1 MTMTANNRNPEAVRR
16 HTKRLGRE
24 LAMQFL
30 FGCEMRGET
39 PGAAAFDLF
48 FESVRDEVNLPDGRL
63 ARKGR
68 EYAAALYAAVELR
81 REEIDA
87 IIKPHC
93 RNWDWDRVAAVDR
106 NILRVAVAELLAY
119 PELPLLVPIDEAVEI
134 ARDFSGE
141 EGGRFVNGVL
151 NSLKDEVE
159 KMRRKA

>member
-1 MTMTANNRNPEAVRR
+1 MSENTRNPEAVRR

-30 FGCEMRGET
+30 FSCELRGEV

-63 ARKGR
+63 ARKGC
-68 EYAAALYAAVELR
+68 EYAATLYSAVELR

-87 IIKPHC
+87 LIKPHC
-93 RNWDWDRVAAVDR
+93 RNWDWNRVAAVDR
-106 NILRVAVAELLAY
+106 NILRVAVAELLEY
-119 PELPLLVPIDEAVEI
+119 PDLPLLVPIDEAVEI

-159 KMRRKA
+159 KLRRKA

>member
-1 MTMTANNRNPEAVRR
+1 MTSESTRNPEAVRR
-16 HTKRLGRE
+16 HTKRFGRE

-30 FGCEMRGET
+30 FGCELRGEA
-39 PGAAAFDLF
+39 PSAAAFDLF
-48 FESVRDEVNLPDGRL
+48 FESVCDELKLADGRL

-68 EYAAALYAAVELR
+68 EYAAELYAAVEIR
-81 REEIDA
+81 REEIDT

-93 RNWDWDRVAAVDR
+93 RNWDWSRVAAVDR
-106 NILRVAVAELLAY
+106 NILRVAVAELLEH

-151 NSLKDEVE
+151 NSLKEEVD
-159 KMRRKA
+159 KLRRRGR

>member
-1 MTMTANNRNPEAVRR
+1 MTANPRNPEAVRR

-30 FGCEMRGET
+30 FSCEMRGET

-63 ARKGR
+63 ARKGC
-68 EYAAALYAAVELR
+68 EYAATLYTAVELR
-81 REEIDA
+81 RTEIDEF
-87 IIKPHC
+87 IKPHC
-93 RNWDWDRVAAVDR
+93 RNWDWSRVDPVDR
-106 NILRVAVAELLAY
+106 NILRVAVAELLEF
-119 PELPLLVPIDEAVEI
+119 PDLPLLVPIDEAVEI

>member
-1 MTMTANNRNPEAVRR
+1 MTDSNRNSEAVRR

-30 FGCEMRGET
+30 FSCELRGET

-63 ARKGR
+63 ARKGC
-68 EYAAALYAAVELR
+68 EYAATLYTAVELR
-81 REEIDA
+81 REEIDGL
-87 IIKPHC
+87 IKPHC
-93 RNWDWDRVAAVDR
+93 RNWEWNRVAVVDR
-106 NILRVAVAELLAY
+106 NILRVAVAELLEY
-119 PELPLLVPIDEAVEI
+119 PDLPLLVPIDEAVEI

-159 KMRRKA
+159 KLRRKA

>member
-1 MTMTANNRNPEAVRR
+1 MTANNRNPEAVRR

-30 FGCEMRGET
+30 FSCELRGEA

-63 ARKGR
+63 ARKGC

-81 REEIDA
+81 REEIDG

-93 RNWDWDRVAAVDR
+93 RNWDWNRVDPVDR
-106 NILRVAVAELLAY
+106 NILRVAVAELLEY

-159 KMRRKA
+159 KLRRRA